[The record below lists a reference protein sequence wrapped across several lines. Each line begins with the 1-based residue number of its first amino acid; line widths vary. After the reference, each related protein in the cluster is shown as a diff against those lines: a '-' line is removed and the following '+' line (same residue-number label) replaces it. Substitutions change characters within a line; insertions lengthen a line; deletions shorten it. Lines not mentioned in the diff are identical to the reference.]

1 MRALLDTNVVI
12 SAVLFGGLPRQILKA
27 ALEGGLDVI
36 TSPALLAELERVLTR
51 KFAFNST
58 TAASIRSELE
68 ALGRV
73 VEPASIKRVTK
84 SSADDLVLAAAIA
97 GEVDVIVTGDR
108 ELLDIAT
115 YENIRI
121 ESPRTFLEGLEK
133 ST

>member
-1 MRALLDTNVVI
+1 VRALLDTNVVI

-73 VEPASIKRVTK
+73 IEPASIKRVTK

>member
-1 MRALLDTNVVI
+1 VRALLDTNVVI

>member
-73 VEPASIKRVTK
+73 IEPASIKRVTK

>member
-1 MRALLDTNVVI
+1 VRALLDTNVVI
-12 SAVLFGGLPRQILKA
+12 SAVLFGGLPRQILKSPF
-27 ALEGGLDVI
+27 GVVLDVI

-73 VEPASIKRVTK
+73 IEPASIKRVTK